1 MSSVL
6 KTETDEAA
14 QMVIPEREGSAKNWR
29 AMKRERQGRTKGE
42 KKEQGEKPTA
52 EIWLKTGCGE
62 RPHERHNRPWQS
74 TPYAD

>member
-1 MSSVL
+1 M

-14 QMVIPEREGSAKNWR
+14 QMQKVITERDGSAKSR
-29 AMKRERQGRTKGE
+29 RSAMKRERQGRTKGE

-62 RPHERHNRPWQS
+62 RPCE
-74 TPYAD
+74 T